1 MDITNDQLSDY
12 DELARKYPVTAAM
25 KTIGGKWKILILW
38 QLKGKVLRFSDL
50 ERSLPKITQAM
61 LTQQLRSLEKD
72 VLINRKVYPVVPPKV
87 EYSLTP
93 LGTELHLAFEALE
106 VWGNRFI
113 CKELEK

>member
-1 MDITNDQLSDY
+1 VDITKEQLSDY
-12 DELARKYPVTAAM
+12 DELARKYPVMAVM
-25 KTIGGKWKILILW
+25 KPIGGKWKILILW

-72 VLINRKVYPVVPPKV
+72 VLIKRKVYHVVPPKV

-93 LGTELHLAFEALE
+93 LGTELPLAFEALE

-113 CKELEK
+113 CKELEN